1 MASRRTTICT
11 SSVIAAVLVIGALSP
26 TAVRAQGFGDYPVIY
41 RPAKGAKDLRAV
53 LFNWTWYMGMLRG
66 VDEHELIT
74 SLEYQGKGS
83 LQVDGQPCTLTKYR
97 VSTNYQ
103 YPGQRVQYTCTK
115 PNGQTVSNIEVVHGF
130 YAWDED
136 IPGAE
141 IVAGKGKA
149 TPMPGA
155 VEERLIR
162 LWASPQGAPKA
173 AIAGVEGV
181 APNTKLGDN
190 PGTLVKDGVDKAGQT
205 SLAWE
210 NGKAVVTYPIPGV
223 PGAIATATLNDKY
236 MAERVVVKHAGK
248 TTEFTYGD
256 YQDWNNPLNK
266 VDALYAGKISESHN
280 GAVVRDLT
288 TTQTETGSVY
298 VVMPVPASVRAAI
311 HTAEQPTP
319 ALERL
324 EASERAVPRVAGSV
338 AQLSNDDP
346 VTPRLANGHP
356 DLSGNWNFNG
366 MNWRYGNR
374 RCDPTQ
380 QEGCSRALNQTMDFE
395 FEAPSRF
402 GPSRPLYK
410 PEFWDKI
417 QELDMWTNK
426 DDPVMT
432 CQPLGNPRQGP
443 PRRIVQSANDII
455 FFYTQYADGGG
466 GNNEY
471 RIIPTDGRK
480 HDEKKAI
487 EATYY
492 GYTVGTWQGDT
503 LVLDSISFVD
513 TTWLARGGF
522 FHSDQM
528 HVIEKLTRKGDK
540 ILYEVTVEDPESLVE
555 PWVMTPRVL
564 TLSNFPDAGL
574 ISERGNC
581 EVYELKDI
589 TSQIRH

>member
-1 MASRRTTICT
+1 MASRRRVLWTRIA
-11 SSVIAAVLVIGALSP
+11 IAAGLTIGALSP
-26 TAVRAQGFGDYPVIY
+26 AAARAQGFGDYPVIY
-41 RPAKGAKDLRAV
+41 RPAKDAKDLRAV

-74 SLEYQGKGS
+74 SLEYQGKGTM
-83 LQVDGQPCTLTKYR
+83 QVAGQPCTLTKYR

-103 YPGQRVQYTCTK
+103 YPGQRVQYTCTR
-115 PNGQTVSNIEVVHGF
+115 PNGQTVSNIEVVNGH

-141 IVAGKGKA
+141 IIAGKGKA

-155 VEERLIR
+155 VDERLIR
-162 LWASPQGAPKA
+162 LWATPQGAPKA
-173 AIAGVEGV
+173 AIKGA
-181 APNTKLGDN
+181 APEAQLGAN
-190 PGTLVKDGVDKAGQT
+190 PATLLKDGVDKAGQT
-205 SLAWE
+205 TLAWE

-223 PGAIATATLNDKY
+223 PGATATATLNNNY
-236 MAERVVVKHAGK
+236 MVERVVVKHAGK

-266 VDALYAGKISESHN
+266 VDALYAGKIAESHN

-288 TTQTETGSVY
+288 TVQTETGSVY

-311 HTAEQPTP
+311 HAAPEPLP
-319 ALERL
+319 A
-324 EASERAVPRVAGSV
+324 S
-338 AQLSNDDP
+338 
-346 VTPRLANGHP
+346 VTPVALTASGDTPRMPDGHP
-356 DLSGNWNFNG
+356 DLSGNWNSAG

-402 GPSRPLYK
+402 GPNRPMYK
-410 PEFWDKI
+410 PEFWDKV
-417 QELDMWTNK
+417 QQLDMWTNK

-443 PRRIVQSANDII
+443 PRRIVQSDKDII
-455 FFYTQYADGGG
+455 FFYGQYADGGG
-466 GNNEY
+466 GNNEF
-471 RIIPTDGRK
+471 RIIPTDDRK
-480 HDEKKAI
+480 HDEKRAI

-492 GYTVGTWQGDT
+492 GYTVGNWEGDT

-528 HVIEKLTRKGDK
+528 HVIEKLTRKGNQ
-540 ILYEVTVEDPESLVE
+540 ILYEVTVEDPEVLVE

-564 TLSNFPDAGL
+564 TVSNFPDAGL
-574 ISERGNC
+574 ISERANC